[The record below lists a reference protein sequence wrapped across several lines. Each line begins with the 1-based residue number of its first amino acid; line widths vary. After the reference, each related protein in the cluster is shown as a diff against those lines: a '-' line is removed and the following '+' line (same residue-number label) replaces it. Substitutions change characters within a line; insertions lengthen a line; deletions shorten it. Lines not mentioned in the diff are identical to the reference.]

1 MKAVI
6 ARSEVRG
13 SVPAVPSKSHAH
25 RLLIAAALSP
35 APCKLVCPVTS
46 RDIDATVRC
55 LNALGARIERT
66 ADGFDITPVDR
77 ENLPLSPTLDCG
89 ESGSTLRFLLPVA
102 CALRKGGTHIVNAGR
117 LRIKECDRLAATA
130 EGLNAL
136 GAKVKEGK
144 DDLFFDGVEKLAG
157 GAEIKDYHDHRMVMA
172 FAVAATVCEKEVVIN
187 GCESVSKSYPDF
199 FEDMKKLGAKFRI
212 EV

>member
-77 ENLPLSPTLDCG
+77 KTFPSPPLSIAERAAP
-89 ESGSTLRFLLPVA
+89 P
-102 CALRKGGTHIVNAGR
+102 CASCSPWRAR
-117 LRIKECDRLAATA
+117 WE
-130 EGLNAL
+130 
-136 GAKVKEGK
+136 
-144 DDLFFDGVEKLAG
+144 
-157 GAEIKDYHDHRMVMA
+157 
-172 FAVAATVCEKEVVIN
+172 
-187 GCESVSKSYPDF
+187 
-199 FEDMKKLGAKFRI
+199 
-212 EV
+212 

>member
-55 LNALGARIERT
+55 LNALGARIGLVIFEGRIT
-66 ADGFDITPVDR
+66 DGKSPLEKKICIGADFRD
-77 ENLPLSPTLDCG
+77 
-89 ESGSTLRFLLPVA
+89 
-102 CALRKGGTHIVNAGR
+102 
-117 LRIKECDRLAATA
+117 
-130 EGLNAL
+130 
-136 GAKVKEGK
+136 
-144 DDLFFDGVEKLAG
+144 
-157 GAEIKDYHDHRMVMA
+157 MV
-172 FAVAATVCEKEVVIN
+172 
-187 GCESVSKSYPDF
+187 
-199 FEDMKKLGAKFRI
+199 L
-212 EV
+212 